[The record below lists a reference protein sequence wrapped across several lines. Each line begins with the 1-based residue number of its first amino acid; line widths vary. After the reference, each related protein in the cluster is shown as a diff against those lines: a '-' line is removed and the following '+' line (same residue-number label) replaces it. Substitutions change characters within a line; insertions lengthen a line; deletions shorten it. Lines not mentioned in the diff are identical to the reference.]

1 MEEQAQTENQMLRRI
16 KAGDREIILVGTAH
30 ISQSSADEVSSI
42 ILSEKPDRVCVE
54 LDDDRLKAMQ
64 NEKKWQ
70 ELDIVKVLKEGKG
83 FLLLSNLAL
92 SSSQKRMGEG
102 VGIKPGTE
110 MKAAVDAAESSG
122 IPCAMVDRP
131 IQVTLRRAWA
141 KNSFSGKVKLLS
153 ALLSSAFSKEKM
165 TEDEIESLKNQTVM
179 DGMME
184 ELSGFLPSVKEVLI
198 DERDRYL
205 ASKIWDAPGRK
216 LVAVLGAGHL
226 NGTVRWLEDL
236 AAGKVSSD
244 VSDISE
250 VPPKKASSKFAGVI
264 IPVLIVA
271 LLAAGFFTGGAKTS
285 LEMLLR
291 WLLWNGSLAAAGS
304 LVSLAH
310 PLTILVSFAG
320 APVATINPFIGVGL
334 FAGICEAA
342 LRKPRVRDM
351 ENLTTDVLKFS
362 GFYKNRI
369 AHVLL
374 VFFFSSLGGAIGNFI
389 AVPALISSLL

>member
-42 ILSEKPDRVCVE
+42 ILSEKPDRICVE

-92 SSSQKRMGEG
+92 SSFQKRMGEG

-122 IPCAMVDRP
+122 IPCTMVDRP

-165 TEDEIESLKNQTVM
+165 TEDEIESLKNQSVM